1 MPSFSRPG
9 PARRRGGDLAP
20 GGRGVTERAV
30 RPAPRGPVPAG
41 HWSQPITQETPV
53 DTTMTALH
61 EHYVRRVNAAV
72 TEDRM
77 DLVQELYEQ
86 YFEEALRRLLET
98 SAV

>member
-1 MPSFSRPG
+1 
-9 PARRRGGDLAP
+9 
-20 GGRGVTERAV
+20 
-30 RPAPRGPVPAG
+30 
-41 HWSQPITQETPV
+41 
-53 DTTMTALH
+53 MTALH

-98 SAV
+98 SAA